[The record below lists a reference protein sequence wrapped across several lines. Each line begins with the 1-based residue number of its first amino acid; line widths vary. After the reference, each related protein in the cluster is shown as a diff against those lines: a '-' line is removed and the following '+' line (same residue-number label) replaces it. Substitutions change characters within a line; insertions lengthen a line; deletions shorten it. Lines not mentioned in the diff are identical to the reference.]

1 MFERFL
7 NKISTPT
14 VIRVLVS
21 RGGKPS
27 LCKGL
32 ARRLFLRE
40 IPCVRYNN
48 YKALLGSFRREA
60 DGKERR
66 AITFLSRRAGTG
78 KVFSRSLPDEEE
90 VGRATV
96 RIVSRK
102 PRLLAKLRGYRY
114 HREARISC
122 GISSG
127 YSATDAATCSTT
139 SRDNDL
145 QRGVRRSE
153 MRSIAALFYAIFE
166 TLGDTH
172 GAEIRAAHRT
182 IFAVVFRSL
191 FVVGQSRFG
200 IE

>member
-21 RGGKPS
+21 RGGKLS

-32 ARRLFLRE
+32 VRRLFLRE

-48 YKALLGSFRREA
+48 YKALPGSFRREA

-114 HREARISC
+114 HREAVSAAEYHQDIPQPMRQRVLRHHAITICREVCVGRRC
-122 GISSG
+122 GPLRRYFTQSLRLWVIRMAQKFG
-127 YSATDAATCSTT
+127 PHIVQYSPSFLDP
-139 SRDNDL
+139 
-145 QRGVRRSE
+145 
-153 MRSIAALFYAIFE
+153 
-166 TLGDTH
+166 
-172 GAEIRAAHRT
+172 
-182 IFAVVFRSL
+182 SL
-191 FVVGQSRFG
+191 
-200 IE
+200 